1 MQIDI
6 AQVAIVIGVANGVL
20 LLLKPV
26 ARLHYRIDQNAHRLD
41 AVEKDMARLLAS
53 IRKS

>member
-1 MQIDI
+1 MQIDV

-41 AVEKDMARLLAS
+41 ALEKDMARLLAS
-53 IRKS
+53 IGKS